1 MAKYFRLTA
10 TSIIRYEHY
19 IKVPDSF
26 TKEDI
31 WELEGKDHRMYDG
44 DMFSEVKYSGDWE
57 FDDVYEYMMDEQ
69 DPMECYK
76 WEYSQIKGGYETD
89 WHADEDCI
97 TPRGEPL

>member
-31 WELEGKDHRMYDG
+31 WELEGKDHSMYDG
-44 DMFSEVKYSGDWE
+44 GMFSEVKYSGDWE
-57 FDDVYEYMMDEQ
+57 FDDVHEYTEEEMKKKE
-69 DPMECYK
+69 EALK
-76 WEYSQIKGGYETD
+76 NATEYTRENLTQ
-89 WHADEDCI
+89 
-97 TPRGEPL
+97 GEES